1 MSSEAGRKA
10 SITKGKDEESRA
22 GKMAAWSRQ
31 HGKGDPRN
39 PYSRANY
46 NPPTQRMIDL
56 QAQAATRA
64 AGSADAAT

>member
-10 SITKGKDEESRA
+10 SITKGKDEESRE
-22 GKMAAWSRQ
+22 

-56 QAQAATRA
+56 AAQGVIRA
-64 AGSADAAT
+64 ST